1 MNAVY
6 IDTPST
12 LINLYHLDKNGLSN
26 YCPALFEDTCTFDCH
41 SALFI
46 LEARL
51 VGSLWTKLEQD
62 GHVNIKMDIA

>member
-1 MNAVY
+1 MVY
-6 IDTPST
+6 QIIAQ
-12 LINLYHLDKNGLSN
+12 LFLKIHVLSI
-26 YCPALFEDTCTFDCH
+26 TI

-46 LEARL
+46 LEAGL

>member
-1 MNAVY
+1 MVY
-6 IDTPST
+6 QIIAQ
-12 LINLYHLDKNGLSN
+12 LFLKIHVLSI
-26 YCPALFEDTCTFDCH
+26 AI
-41 SALFI
+41 SALHI

>member
-1 MNAVY
+1 MVY
-6 IDTPST
+6 QIIAQ
-12 LINLYHLDKNGLSN
+12 LFLKIHVLSI
-26 YCPALFEDTCTFDCH
+26 TI

-46 LEARL
+46 FEARL

>member
-1 MNAVY
+1 MVY
-6 IDTPST
+6 QIIAQLFLKIHD
-12 LINLYHLDKNGLSN
+12 IVLSI
-26 YCPALFEDTCTFDCH
+26 TI

>member
-1 MNAVY
+1 MVY
-6 IDTPST
+6 QIIAQ
-12 LINLYHLDKNGLSN
+12 LFLKIHVLS
-26 YCPALFEDTCTFDCH
+26 FTI
-41 SALFI
+41 SALLI

>member
-1 MNAVY
+1 MVY
-6 IDTPST
+6 QIIAQ
-12 LINLYHLDKNGLSN
+12 LFLKIHVLSI
-26 YCPALFEDTCTFDCH
+26 TI

-62 GHVNIKMDIA
+62 EHVNIKMDIA

>member
-1 MNAVY
+1 MVY
-6 IDTPST
+6 QIIAQ
-12 LINLYHLDKNGLSN
+12 LFLKIHVLSI
-26 YCPALFEDTCTFDCH
+26 TI

-51 VGSLWTKLEQD
+51 EGSLWTKLEQD